1 MTYSLHKNTET
12 IIENGSRSRLGHK
25 AADSM
30 SSVLATF
37 NWYPI
42 SCTKS
47 PDSNMVD
54 FKSSRI
60 GITKNDVGLLRLFT
74 L

>member
-1 MTYSLHKNTET
+1 MVPGVDSA
-12 IIENGSRSRLGHK
+12 IK